1 MNSAIELAK
10 QGDSTIL
17 ILIIVIALV
26 IVALVPV
33 MKTLS
38 SIENA
43 KRKREFDR
51 EGRLI
56 GVVERNTEVNAALKT
71 LIETDQKVCE
81 ECRADQQNLFHKVF
95 ENQASINL
103 KLVEISTVL
112 DISKEEHKKEE
123 SKKEEV

>member
-1 MNSAIELAK
+1 VNSAIELAK

-81 ECRADQQNLFHKVF
+81 ECRADQQNLFHKIF
-95 ENQASINL
+95 ENQEIANM
-103 KLVEISTVL
+103 KLVAISTTL
-112 DISKEEHKKEE
+112 NINKEDKKTP
-123 SKKEEV
+123 KKEEV

>member
-81 ECRADQQNLFHKVF
+81 ECRADQQNLFHKIF
-95 ENQASINL
+95 ENQEIANM
-103 KLVEISTVL
+103 KLVAISTTL
-112 DISKEEHKKEE
+112 NINKEYKKTP
-123 SKKEEV
+123 KKEEV